1 MIDKKTIDR
10 VKDSADIVKTISE
23 YYQIPLKKKGNKY
36 WCCCP
41 FHGERTASFSVSD
54 VRNQYYCFGCK
65 ESGDSISFV
74 QKMEGCSYPEAIE
87 FLANKL
93 GITVYHTGREQ
104 SEEEKRKD
112 ARKTELQTAIGAV
125 QDFFVKCLDADT
137 AEAKKARDYAFNR
150 WGEEYCREIGIG
162 YAPSGWDDLRDYA
175 EKAGI
180 DQKAL
185 LDVEILRQ
193 KEEGKKPYPFFRD
206 RVTIPIRNRSGFI
219 VAFTARYIG
228 EDQNQPKYINSAESE
243 IFKKGELLFGLD
255 VARKHARRKGRFI
268 VVEGAPDVISL
279 QSDSIGLGET
289 VGPLGTALT
298 DEHLKLMLKDAPA
311 ITFLPDAD
319 PPKPGE
325 DFGTGVQAVM
335 KNGLAALRA
344 GLEVSVRTIPYAE
357 KAIYVPLF
365 DFEREELEQEA
376 LRRKI
381 DFTRKNVTKSE
392 KKLAEV
398 CLTPQ
403 ELEEIPRTRQIA
415 TLHYKNDPDSF
426 ITSIE
431 KFNDL
436 EDEFFP
442 VWYGERMLGSAKTE
456 GESIKALN
464 HICAECLI
472 HVKDETLR
480 NTYIEKLSHIYGK
493 IATWR
498 SALRSA
504 KFEASK
510 QKEREEKQKLSGD
523 QLLMRELGIVLK
535 NGCYCSYDK
544 DGALERWTNFSLE
557 PLYHIIDGDNAIRIF
572 RIKND
577 RGTVREIEF
586 RQEELISVARF
597 KQRIE
602 SLGYFMF
609 KGDPAKLDNL
619 KEYLYS
625 ITDSA
630 TQISKLGWD
639 PAQRIYAFGDAIFAD
654 GALHEVDE
662 LGIVRM
668 EDRTFYLP
676 AFSRMHINER
686 DSFQFERNFS
696 AKNHGEIGLYDF
708 LKKMVTVF
716 GDNAKIGFAF
726 LQLTLF
732 SDVVREQVKIPMFN
746 IFGQPQSGKTELGTT
761 LMSFFIRRNDPPSMA
776 NLTVSAMNEMLSC
789 AENNLVHLDEYK
801 NELDFRK
808 IEFLKKIWDGA
819 GQTKR
824 NMDGDKK
831 AQTTIVR
838 SGVILTGQDMPNR
851 DNALFTRVVHVEF
864 FKTSYTEQESMN
876 FGELRGIASR
886 GLSHLT
892 AQLLKLRNVFEAD
905 YSTQF
910 LATKKE
916 LKRALDDT
924 KVDDRVFDNWL
935 SILAAFRTVQTSLD
949 LPFDYKELFEVCARG
964 IRAQMEK
971 LSKNSDVAV
980 FWQLLDANHMQGK
993 IINRAHYV
1001 LRSLKQF
1008 RNSAGDDMDFGAE
1021 KNLVFLNFQNVVT
1034 TLGQRVNGVNIVGK
1048 LDPVSLES
1056 YLRTDPAFLGTK
1068 QWRFMLLQ
1076 SNGQPDY
1083 IFEKRGDRTVR
1094 RLKEVRPMA
1103 MVFDYDLL
1111 KQKFDINLEVLERSQ
1126 EELSE
1131 DDEDPEISNQ
1141 TDTPMSASSI
1151 FGNDNPFTAM

>member
-1 MIDKKTIDR
+1 MFYHLRDHVTAVTRSD
-10 VKDSADIVKTISE
+10 
-23 YYQIPLKKKGNKY
+23 
-36 WCCCP
+36 
-41 FHGERTASFSVSD
+41 FHKINIFVFINA
-54 VRNQYYCFGCK
+54 NIK
-65 ESGDSISFV
+65 PISFV
-74 QKMEGCSYPEAIE
+74 MKMEGCTYPEAIE

-93 GITVYHTGREQ
+93 GITVYHTGREK
-104 SEEEKRKD
+104 SEEEKRKE
-112 ARKTELQTAIGAV
+112 ARKTVLQTAVSAV

-137 AEAKKARDYAFNR
+137 PEAAKARKYAFSR
-150 WGEEYCREIGIG
+150 WGEEYTREIGIG
-162 YAPSGWDDLRDYA
+162 LAPANWDDLRDYA

-180 DQKAL
+180 DRQAL
-185 LDVEILRQ
+185 LDVGILRL
-193 KEEGKKPYPFFRD
+193 KEKGNKPYPFFRD
-206 RVTIPIRNRSGFI
+206 RITIPIRNRSGSV

-228 EDQNQPKYINSAESE
+228 DEPDQAKYMNSTDSE

-255 VARKHARRKGRFI
+255 VARKHARLKGRFV
-268 VVEGAPDVISL
+268 VVEGAPDVVSL
-279 QSDSIGLGET
+279 QSDSVGLGET

-298 DEHLKLMLKDAPA
+298 ETHLKLMLKDAPA
-311 ITFLPDAD
+311 IIFLPDAD

-325 DFGTGVQAVM
+325 DFGAGVRAVM

-344 GLEVSVRTIPYAE
+344 GFDVSVRTIPFEE
-357 KAIYVPLF
+357 KPIVVPLF
-365 DFEREELEQEA
+365 DFEIEQLEHEA
-376 LRRKI
+376 LSRKI
-381 DFTRKNVTKSE
+381 DYIRKNVTRSE
-392 KKLAEV
+392 KKLADVRLSEQD
-398 CLTPQ
+398 L
-403 ELEEIPRTRQIA
+403 LEIPRTRQIG
-415 TLHYKNDPDSF
+415 TLKFKNDPDSY
-426 ITSIE
+426 ISSIE
-431 KFNDL
+431 RFNALD
-436 EDEFFP
+436 DELFP
-442 VWYGERMLGSAKTE
+442 VWFGTRIFETAKTE
-456 GESIKALN
+456 GDSLKAMNSI
-464 HICAECLI
+464 CEECLI
-472 HVKDETLR
+472 HVKDDTLR
-480 NTYIEKLSHIYGK
+480 NTCIERLSRIYGK

-504 KFEASK
+504 EFKAS
-510 QKEREEKQKLSGD
+510 KERERREKQKLSGD
-523 QLLMRELGIVLK
+523 QLLMRELGIILK

-557 PLYHIIDGDNAIRIF
+557 PLYHIIDGKNAIRIF

-586 RQEELISVARF
+586 SQDELISIGQF
-597 KQRIE
+597 KRRIE
-602 SLGYFMF
+602 ALGNFKF
-609 KGDPAKLDNL
+609 KGDPGKFDNL
-619 KEYLYS
+619 TEYLYS

-630 TQISKLGWD
+630 TQVSKLGWD

-662 LGIVRM
+662 LGIIRL

-696 AKNHGEIGLYDF
+696 AKNHGEIGLFDF

-716 GDNAKIGFAF
+716 GDNAKVGFAF
-726 LQLTLF
+726 LLVTLF

-776 NLTVSAMNEMLSC
+776 NLTVSAMNDMLSC

-864 FKTSYTEQESMN
+864 FKTSHTEQESKN
-876 FGELRGIASR
+876 FSELRGIASR

-905 YSTQF
+905 YAAQF
-910 LATKKE
+910 ISTKKE
-916 LKRALDDT
+916 FKRALEDSR
-924 KVDDRVFDNWL
+924 VDDRVFDNWL

-949 LPFDYKELFEVCARG
+949 LPFDYKDLFEVCVRG

-1008 RNSAGDDMDFGAE
+1008 RNAAGDDMDFGNE
-1021 KNLVFLNFQNVVT
+1021 KNLIFINFQNVVT

-1056 YLRTDPAFLGTK
+1056 YLRTDPAYLGTK

-1076 SNGQPDY
+1076 PNGQPDY
-1083 IFEKRGDRTVR
+1083 IFERRGDRTVK

-1103 MVFDYDLL
+1103 MVFDYDML
-1111 KQKFDINLEVLERSQ
+1111 KQKFDINLEVLERSP
-1126 EELSE
+1126 EELTE
-1131 DDEDPEISNQ
+1131 DDEAPENYKSIVRPS
-1141 TDTPMSASSI
+1141 SAESI
-1151 FGNDNPFTAM
+1151 FGTDDPFEGM